1 MALTPEDILA
11 KRFQVTKFREGYD
24 QDEVDDYLDDIVVE
38 LRKILSANEEMQTKS
53 ALPAEEGI
61 DVQPF
66 PVASDPA
73 APTSDEDTD
82 QSRSIIE
89 LAHKLHADHVQ
100 EGRVKRDQIIKE
112 AKVQA
117 ARIVRDAEAQARE
130 VLNQLE
136 LDRRSVEE
144 SISDLKRFETEYR
157 ANLRDYIQGQLENI
171 LSEEAY
177 GDLTADVDPAQESE
191 VSFDYYSQEPQ
202 SLGGELGEDSEDSDA
217 SSEATSRESEDSDD
231 SDDELEADEPK
242 RDKKK
247 D

>member
-38 LRKILSANEEMQTKS
+38 LRKILSDNETLRTKS
-53 ALPAEEGI
+53 ALPADEEVE
-61 DVQPF
+61 VQPF
-66 PVASDPA
+66 PVASEPA
-73 APTSDEDTD
+73 TPSADEDTD

-100 EGRVKRDQIIKE
+100 EGRVKRDQIIKD
-112 AKVQA
+112 AQVQA

-136 LDRRSVEE
+136 LDRRTVEE

-177 GDLTADVDPAQESE
+177 SDLMEDVEPARAADVSI
-191 VSFDYYSQEPQ
+191 DYYSQEPEA
-202 SLGGELGEDSEDSDA
+202 LGGESEEVEEEETEAVEPADSEAEEIDI
-217 SSEATSRESEDSDD
+217 DD
-231 SDDELEADEPK
+231 LEADEPK
-242 RDKKK
+242 SDKKK

>member
-1 MALTPEDILA
+1 MALSPEDILA

-38 LRKILSANEEMQTKS
+38 LRKVLSDNEALRTQS
-53 ALPAEEGI
+53 SLPAGDDVE
-61 DVQPF
+61 VQPF
-66 PVASDPA
+66 PVATDPA
-73 APTSDEDTD
+73 VPTADEDTD

-100 EGRVKRDQIIKE
+100 EGRVKRDQILKD
-112 AKVQA
+112 AQVQA

-144 SISDLKRFETEYR
+144 TISDLKRFETEYR

-177 GDLTADVDPAQESE
+177 GDLMEDVEPAAAADISYE
-191 VSFDYYSQEPQ
+191 YYSQVPEA
-202 SLGGELGEDSEDSDA
+202 LGGEAAEDSD
-217 SSEATSRESEDSDD
+217 EDDHSDWQGG
-231 SDDELEADEPK
+231 
-242 RDKKK
+242 R
-247 D
+247 